1 MRAEVSRTAKLL
13 TLYASDYAQQARRP
27 LASLAFILPLL
38 ALYEGGVVA
47 LGTQAVRNGADVW
60 LRRLLDTL
68 GLGQYFLLPVL
79 TVGLLLAWHHTTRQ
93 RWRLSAHVL
102 YGMYLECLVL
112 GVALVAIGQLQGALV
127 SSIDSGLP
135 TAETAPLF
143 TTATGRLARL
153 CGYFGAGIY
162 EEVLFRLMLLPAVAG
177 CVKLLGG
184 APRTCIGAAV
194 IVTSIAFSTAHY
206 VGPQGEALE
215 SFSFAFRF
223 LAGGFFAVLFVYRGF
238 GIAAGTHALYDILV
252 GMA

>member
-1 MRAEVSRTAKLL
+1 MSATVGRTAQLV
-13 TLYASDYAQQARRP
+13 TTYAGDYARQTRRP

-38 ALYEGGVVA
+38 AIYEGGVVA
-47 LGTQAVRNGADVW
+47 LGSRAVRNGADVW

-79 TVGLLLAWHHTTRQ
+79 TVGLLLAWHHTTRD

-102 YGMYLECLVL
+102 YGMYAECLLL
-112 GVALVAIGQLQGALV
+112 GVALVTLGQLQGALV
-127 SSIDSGLP
+127 NAIGQLP

-143 TTATGRLARL
+143 TTATGRLARV

-177 CVKLLGG
+177 GVKLLGG
-184 APRTCIGAAV
+184 SPRTCIVAAV
-194 IVTSIAFSTAHY
+194 IVTSLAFSTAHY
-206 VGPQGEALE
+206 VGPQGETLE
-215 SFSFAFRF
+215 WFSFAFRV
-223 LAGGFFAVLFVYRGF
+223 LAGGFFAVLFVFRGF